1 MHIHDLNEQEELVLI
16 RLLKAVIRA
25 DSQLTHQEGA
35 EMKRVAVAM
44 GPARFMERIEQARQ
58 LTNRLSEVKA
68 AAEKAKRPEA
78 RQLIHSMLTEMAERD
93 GMDPEASGYGSWYNC
108 VLRKTPSSQHASGV
122 FAAAGHYTKR

>member
-1 MHIHDLNEQEELVLI
+1 MDIHDLNELEELVLI

-25 DSQLTHQEGA
+25 DSQLTHHEGA

-58 LTNRLSEVKA
+58 LTSRLSDVKA
-68 AAEKAKRPEA
+68 AAVDVKRPEA

-93 GMDPEASGYGSWYNC
+93 GMDPEEQELLDWVAMTWELGPTDQVG
-108 VLRKTPSSQHASGV
+108 
-122 FAAAGHYTKR
+122 